1 MDCRMQLS
9 RILCSSFLKARKN
22 ARERPKFYR
31 LSTKLRWLPMV
42 AVHSFSEVTE
52 RLHSVRQPQLLVPV
66 RLCGVL
72 QFSDSLQNGAL
83 GSFNALQQLLTVKLR
98 DSAV

>member
-1 MDCRMQLS
+1 
-9 RILCSSFLKARKN
+9 
-22 ARERPKFYR
+22 
-31 LSTKLRWLPMV
+31 MV

-98 DSAV
+98 DSAVVEIKPLVVAGLEALSHLGT